1 MTANVFPRP
10 FSYAREEARKSKLKV
25 KVGACLVVG
34 KSIIRGHNKNKT
46 HPEFANPEKH
56 IRKTLHAE
64 LDCFVGFD
72 RDFLKGGEMYVWRE
86 IAEEP
91 AMARPCNHCLVF
103 LKEQG
108 VSKIYY
114 SIPHFPFWESEEI

>member
-1 MTANVFPRP
+1 MSTAFPIP
-10 FSYAREEARKSKLKV
+10 FRYAREECKKSTLKV

-34 KSIIRGHNKNKT
+34 KSIIRGHNKGKT

-64 LDCFVGFD
+64 LDCFVGLD
-72 RDFLKGGEMYVWRE
+72 RDLLRGGEMYVWRE
-86 IAEEP
+86 IEGEP
-91 AMARPCNHCLVF
+91 ALSRPCNHCMSF

-108 VSKIYY
+108 VTKIYY
-114 SIPHFPFWESEEI
+114 SIAHFPYWDAEEI